1 MMHLPS
7 FIHKSKSSNISFESS
22 SGDSA
27 RGMLIFYAIGVGI
40 FFLIVI
46 SRMFQL
52 TVVKGEYYASLADEN
67 RVKEIIIE
75 APRGTILDRKGIVLA
90 SNTEPDLTS
99 SADRIPSKRMYHDA
113 ASFIS
118 HVLGYR
124 QIADP
129 NDFNKDAC
137 INKLES
143 GDAIGKKGIEQVYD
157 CELRGTHGKKL
168 VEVDA
173 FGKVLKTLSVLAP
186 KQGEDIQIAID
197 SHLQQKAYELMKDY
211 KGAIVGLKPS
221 TGEVLVMVSTPGYD
235 PQFFEDGATEQT
247 EDLILGEDKALF
259 NRATE
264 GTYPPGS
271 TYKMF
276 VAAAGLEEGVITPEE
291 TIRDEGV
298 LEAGPLK
305 FHNWYF
311 LEYGRTEGEV
321 NMVKALKRSNDIY
334 FYTLGA
340 KLGPEK
346 MKRWAE
352 MFGFQNPTGIALAES
367 VGIVPFPFWKEDML
381 GEPWY
386 LGDTYNSAIG
396 QGYVSATPLQV
407 ARATS
412 VFANNGALCKP
423 QILKIGDEVKPECKD
438 IEMSKSTYNT
448 IREGMKQACETGG
461 TGWPFFDF
469 AITEQVKES
478 TTAATLQRRMTVGC
492 KTGTAESHALSGKPH
507 AWFTVFAPYDD
518 PEIVLTILVEEGG
531 QGSDV
536 AAPLAKEILKKYFE
550 RNE

>member
-1 MMHLPS
+1 MVKFP
-7 FIHKSKSSNISFESS
+7 FIHKGEASNMSFESS

-40 FFLIVI
+40 FFLVVI

-52 TVVKGEYYASLADEN
+52 TVVKGEYYASLAEEN

-75 APRGTILDRKGIVLA
+75 APRGTILDRKGIALA
-90 SNTEPDLTS
+90 SNTDPDLAS
-99 SADRIPSKRMYHDA
+99 SADRIPSKRMYHDV

-118 HVLGYR
+118 HVVGYR

-129 NDFNKDAC
+129 DDLQKDSC
-137 INKLES
+137 INKLVS
-143 GDAIGKKGIEQVYD
+143 GDAIGKKGVEQVFD
-157 CELRGTHGKKL
+157 CKLRGKHGKKL

-186 KQGEDIQIAID
+186 QQGEDIQLSID
-197 SHLQQKAYELMKDY
+197 SHLQQKAYELMEDS
-211 KGAIVGLKPS
+211 KGAIVGLKPN
-221 TGEVLVMVSTPGYD
+221 TGEVLVMVSTPGYN
-235 PQFFEDGATEQT
+235 PQLFEDGATEQT
-247 EDLILGEDKALF
+247 EDLMLGEDKALF

-276 VAAAGLEEGVITPEE
+276 VAAAGLEEGVITAEE
-291 TIRDEGV
+291 TVKDEGV

-352 MFGFQNPTGIALAES
+352 MFGFQNLTGIALPES
-367 VGIVPFPFWKEDML
+367 VGIVPFPFWKEDTL
-381 GEPWY
+381 GEQWY

-407 ARATS
+407 AQATS
-412 VFANNGALCKP
+412 VFANDRALCKP
-423 QILKIGDEVKPECKD
+423 QILKVGDEVRSECRD
-438 IEMSKSTYNT
+438 IEMSRSTYNV

-469 AITEQVKES
+469 AITEPVKDS

-492 KTGTAESHALSGKPH
+492 KTGTAESHAASGKPH
-507 AWFTVFAPYDD
+507 AWFTIFAPYDD
-518 PEIVLTILVEEGG
+518 PEIVLTVLVEEGG

-536 AAPLAKEILKKYFE
+536 AAPIAKSILKEYFE

>member
-1 MMHLPS
+1 MVKFP
-7 FIHKSKSSNISFESS
+7 FIHKGKSSHISFESA

-27 RGMLIFYAIGVGI
+27 RGMFIFYTIGVGV

-75 APRGTILDRKGIVLA
+75 APRGTILDRKGVVLA
-90 SNTEPDLTS
+90 SNTNPDLAS
-99 SADRIPSKRMYHDA
+99 IAERIPSKRMYHDTS
-113 ASFIS
+113 SFVS

-124 QIADP
+124 QIANQD
-129 NDFNKDAC
+129 DLNKDSC
-137 INKLES
+137 INKLVL
-143 GDAIGKKGIEQVYD
+143 GDTIGKKGIEQAFD
-157 CELRGTHGKKL
+157 CKLRGRHGKKL

-173 FGKVLKTLSVLAP
+173 FGNVLKTLSVLAP
-186 KQGEDIQIAID
+186 QQGETIQLSID
-197 SHLQQKAYELMKDY
+197 SRLQQKAYELMEGH

-221 TGEVLVMVSTPGYD
+221 TGEVLIMLSTPGYD
-235 PQFFEDGATEQT
+235 PQLFEDGATTQT
-247 EDLILGEDKALF
+247 EALILGEDKPLF
-259 NRATE
+259 NRATK

-291 TIRDEGV
+291 TIKDEGV

-321 NMVKALKRSNDIY
+321 DMVKALKRSNDIY
-334 FYTLGA
+334 FYVLGA

-352 MFGFQNPTGIALAES
+352 TFGFQSSTGIALPES
-367 VGIVPFPFWKEDML
+367 IGVIPFPFWKEDTL
-381 GEPWY
+381 GEKWY

-396 QGYVSATPLQV
+396 QGYVSVTPLQIT
-407 ARATS
+407 RATA
-412 VFANNGALCKP
+412 VFANNGALCKA
-423 QILKIGDEVKPECKD
+423 QLLKIGNVVKPECKGVP
-438 IEMSKSTYNT
+438 ISRSTYKV

-461 TGWPFFDF
+461 TGWPFFNF
-469 AITEQVKES
+469 SVTELVKES
-478 TTAATLQRRMTVGC
+478 TTAATLQHRMRVGC
-492 KTGTAESHALSGKPH
+492 KTGTAESHAVSGKPH
-507 AWFTVFAPYDD
+507 AWFTVFAPFDD
-518 PEIVLTILVEEGG
+518 PEIVLTVLVEEGG
-531 QGSDV
+531 QGSDI
-536 AAPLAKEILKKYFE
+536 AAPIAKSILKHYFE

>member
-1 MMHLPS
+1 MANVF
-7 FIHKSKSSNISFESS
+7 FIHKGEASNISFEKS
-22 SGDSA
+22 SGDNA
-27 RGMLIFYAIGVGI
+27 RGMFIVYVLGVGI
-40 FFLIVI
+40 FFLIVM

-52 TVVKGEYYASLADEN
+52 TVVKGEYYANLAFNN
-67 RVKEIIIE
+67 RAREIIIE

-90 SNTEPDLTS
+90 SNTKPNLASIE
-99 SADRIPSKRMYHDA
+99 DRIPSKRMYHDA

-118 HVLGYR
+118 HVIGYR

-129 NDFNKDAC
+129 TDLNNDSC
-137 INKLES
+137 INKLIS

-157 CELRGTHGKKL
+157 CELRGEHGKKL

-186 KQGEDIQIAID
+186 HEGKDIQISID
-197 SHLQQKAYELMKDY
+197 SQLQQQAFKLMENY
-211 KGAIVGLKPS
+211 KGAVVGLKPK

-235 PQFFEDGATEQT
+235 PQLFEDGAANQT
-247 EDLILGEDKALF
+247 EELILSEDKALF

-271 TYKMF
+271 VYKMF
-276 VAAAGLEEGVITPEE
+276 IAAAGLEEGVITAEE
-291 TIRDEGV
+291 TIQDNGV

-321 NMVKALKRSNDIY
+321 DMVKALKRSNDIY
-334 FYTLGA
+334 FYVLGA

-367 VGIVPFPFWKEDML
+367 VGIVPFPFWKEDTL
-381 GEPWY
+381 GEKWY

-407 ARATS
+407 AQATA
-412 VFANNGALCKP
+412 VFANDGTLCVP
-423 QILKIGDEVKPECKD
+423 QILKVGKEVKPQCRD

-448 IREGMKQACETGG
+448 IREGMKQTCETGG
-461 TGWPFFDF
+461 TAWPFFDF
-469 AITEQVKES
+469 SVAELVKES
-478 TTAATLQRRMTVGC
+478 TTEATLQRRMSVGC
-492 KTGTAESHALSGKPH
+492 KTGTAESHAESGKPH
-507 AWFTVFAPYDD
+507 AWFTIFAPYDD
-518 PEIVLTILVEEGG
+518 PEIVLTVLVEEGG

-536 AAPLAKEILKKYFE
+536 ASPIAKDVLKKYFE